1 MILAFGFENFFS
13 FKEEA
18 TFSLRLDP
26 KCPEDISKGRDFT
39 RVLGINGANGSGKTQ
54 ALKALSFL
62 SKFCVSSFNNAPDGK
77 LAFSSFFDNE
87 QPSKFFIE
95 FRYKNVE
102 YRYELVST
110 DTMVLRETFYRTAKK
125 RTKILERSDS
135 GLTYRTEALKNLDA
149 IKIRKNAS
157 IVSTAHQYEMPELEA
172 IYEFFMLIDTN
183 VGFSG
188 FKYNHDDISQV
199 SKFLYD
205 SRDKSILPFIVNFI
219 RECDTGIIDIKIFKS
234 KDERGDDSYFP
245 YFMHKSDGEARIVTA
260 YTESSGTKALFQTLA
275 SYYMVLKLG
284 GVLVVD
290 EFGINLHP
298 FILPKL
304 MALFENDE
312 MNKNN
317 AQLIL
322 ATHDTYL
329 LDLLGRYRVYL
340 VAKEENESFA
350 YRLDEIPG
358 DVLRNDRPVRPVY
371 ISGRIGG
378 VPRPAE
384 TNPEMSS

>member
-13 FKEEA
+13 FKEE
-18 TFSLRLDP
+18 TVFSLRLDP
-26 KCPEDISKGRDFT
+26 KCPDEISRGRDFT

-62 SKFCVSSFNNAPDGK
+62 SRFCVSSFNSEPDRK
-77 LAFSSFFDNE
+77 LPFSSFFENTD
-87 QPSKFFIE
+87 PSKFFIE
-95 FRYKNVE
+95 FRTKGVE
-102 YRYELVST
+102 YRYELVAT
-110 DTMVLRETFYRTAKK
+110 DKLVLSETIYRTAKK
-125 RTKILERSDS
+125 RTKIVERAET
-135 GLTYRTEALKNLDA
+135 GLIYRTEAFKNLDA

-157 IVSTAHQYEMPELEA
+157 IISTAHQYEMRELQP
-172 IYEFFMLIDTN
+172 IYDFFMYIDTN

-188 FKYNHDDISQV
+188 FKYNHDNISQV
-199 SKFLYD
+199 SEFLYK
-205 SRDKSILPFIVNFI
+205 SKDKSILPFIVKFI
-219 RECDTGIIDIKIFKS
+219 RECDTGIVDIRIVKS
-234 KDERGDDSYFP
+234 KGQNGEDNYFP
-245 YFMHKSDGEARIVTA
+245 CFIHLSNGKDCVVTA
-260 YTESSGTKALFQTLA
+260 YTESSGTKALFQALA
-275 SYYMVLKLG
+275 SYYMVLKVG

-304 MALFENDE
+304 MSLFENEETNEHD
-312 MNKNN
+312 

-358 DVLRNDRPVRPVY
+358 DILRNDRPVRPVY
-371 ISGRIGG
+371 VSGRIGG
-378 VPRPAE
+378 VPRPVE
-384 TNPEMSS
+384 TNPEMSL